1 MTQRLLVV
9 DDEVF
14 NHEFIKTVLQPL
26 TYQVDAVTSVH
37 QALESINQQ
46 LPDLVIV
53 DMVMPGLTGLDLV
66 RLLRHNPQTKQLPL
80 LMLSGMDSTADMQA
94 ARHAGVDAFLAKPIT
109 AEQLRWQIAQLL
121 ANKRSV

>member
-14 NHEFIKTVLQPL
+14 NHEFIKMVLQPL
-26 TYQVDAVTSVH
+26 TYQVDAVSSVH

-53 DMVMPGLTGLDLV
+53 DMVMPGLSGLDLV
-66 RLLRHNPQTKQLPL
+66 RLLRHNPQTEKLRL
-80 LMLSGMDSTADMQA
+80 LMLSGMDSAADMQA
-94 ARHAGVDAFLAKPIT
+94 ARDAGVDAFLPKPIT

-121 ANKRSV
+121 ANKRPV

>member
-53 DMVMPGLTGLDLV
+53 DMVMPGLSGLDLV
-66 RLLRHNPQTKQLPL
+66 RLLRHNPQTQNLRL
-80 LMLSGMDSTADMQA
+80 LMLSGMDSAADMQA
-94 ARHAGVDAFLAKPIT
+94 ARDAGVDAFLPKPIT

>member
-14 NHEFIKTVLQPL
+14 NHEFIKMVLQPL
-26 TYQVDAVTSVH
+26 TYQVDAVSSVH
-37 QALESINQQ
+37 QALDSINQQ

-53 DMVMPGLTGLDLV
+53 DMVMPGLSGLDLV
-66 RLLRHNPQTKQLPL
+66 RLLRHNPHTSALRI
-80 LMLSGMDSTADMQA
+80 LMLSGMDSAADKKA
-94 ARHAGVDAFLAKPIT
+94 ANDAGVDAFLPKPIT

-121 ANKRSV
+121 ANKRPV